1 MFAKGVSGNPSGRPK
16 LKVDIRALAQTH
28 AKAAIDALVDA
39 LSDPKCRVPAAV
51 ALLDRGFGRPMQA
64 TEVTGAEGG
73 AITFRWADV
82 LPAVVAITNED
93 AERVAGDED

>member
-1 MFAKGVSGNPSGRPK
+1 MFQPGVSGNPSGRPK
-16 LKVDIRALAQTH
+16 SKVDIKELARTH
-28 AKAAIDALVDA
+28 AKVAIEALVAA
-39 LSDPKCRVPAAV
+39 LSDPKARVPAAV

-82 LPAVVAITNED
+82 MPAVMTVA
-93 AERVAGDED
+93 DEQPEE